1 MNTSLVWTIGIAA
14 SLLVISVSAVGQDAT
29 EETLTLQSAVESL
42 GDPSFSARR
51 RAVVT
56 IREAGMKSEKMLVEN
71 LRHPSLEVRLKV
83 AELLS
88 EIRRNDLQRRIE
100 DLLAFRAD
108 GEALELPGW
117 TKYVNL
123 VGDDKLTR
131 QLFAEMLK
139 DEYSM
144 MLLAD
149 GDDNAEL
156 SAKLGEAA
164 RNQNNQQVAN
174 VGTYAAYLFLACLE
188 DGSEGNLISYIY
200 TASHLSLIHI

>member
-14 SLLVISVSAVGQDAT
+14 SLLVISVSAVAQDAT
-29 EETLTLQSAVESL
+29 EENLTLRGAVESL

-108 GEALELPGW
+108 GEALELP
-117 TKYVNL
+117 
-123 VGDDKLTR
+123 
-131 QLFAEMLK
+131 
-139 DEYSM
+139 
-144 MLLAD
+144 
-149 GDDNAEL
+149 
-156 SAKLGEAA
+156 
-164 RNQNNQQVAN
+164 
-174 VGTYAAYLFLACLE
+174 
-188 DGSEGNLISYIY
+188 
-200 TASHLSLIHI
+200 

>member
-14 SLLVISVSAVGQDAT
+14 SLLVISVSAVAQDAT
-29 EETLTLQSAVESL
+29 EENLTLQGAVESL

-117 TKYVNL
+117 TKYVDL

-139 DEYSM
+139 DEYSRM
-144 MLLAD
+144 QQIAITMPAEC
-149 GDDNAEL
+149 NA
-156 SAKLGEAA
+156 KC
-164 RNQNNQQVAN
+164 R
-174 VGTYAAYLFLACLE
+174 
-188 DGSEGNLISYIY
+188 
-200 TASHLSLIHI
+200 